1 MGARP
6 GSLDLKIK
14 AAGQEHDMDVTIETP
29 EAPLPV
35 DRAHVVSIVIKSFK
49 GRRDVEVHLFRTQ
62 WEEQELGQ
70 IDWDS
75 VLASGSADTDPPAI
89 DRTRR
94 FLMEAFT
101 PGERDLLVA
110 YLSERYSDRVER
122 ISSTPLSF
130 PLPAGILPLD
140 EAPLGQDVGLIRFE
154 AVPNYTL
161 PFAVHGLF
169 DLSRHKPMVEM
180 AENA

>member
-1 MGARP
+1 
-6 GSLDLKIK
+6 
-14 AAGQEHDMDVTIETP
+14 MDVTIQNP
-29 EAPLPV
+29 EGPLPV

-49 GRRDVEVHLFRTQ
+49 GRRAVEVHLFRTR
-62 WEEQELGQ
+62 WDDHELGQ

-75 VLASGSADTDPPAI
+75 VLASGPDSELSAI

-101 PGERDLLVA
+101 PEERDMLIA
-110 YLSERYSDRVER
+110 YLSERYSERVER
-122 ISSTPLSF
+122 IASTPLSF
-130 PLPAGILPLD
+130 PLPPGILPLED
-140 EAPLGQDVGLIRFE
+140 APLGQDVGLIRFE
-154 AVPNYTL
+154 SVPNYTL

-180 AENA
+180 AEQA